1 MSDLKKRDYPSLRRK
16 GASVG
21 GGGSF
26 KPINTLA
33 NSNRVIAV
41 PESDLSQKTPLEI
54 SRTRLIENTSPLGD
68 PNRSIERA
76 KVCRERLSGLNSRPS
91 LAKHGSSKVDSSTIV
106 DCMGSSI
113 DLELQGLNT
122 PPTTSVDLKSVRV
135 GNRDYIRYNG
145 RASLSLGITENGK
158 FLCIYLEDIPKSGYI
173 INIDTQ
179 LKSLSFALSS
189 IIIEIKDL
197 KETIVAAHHGIDEDI
212 RKYFQIHPSDKVD
225 PSKTL
230 ADSALHKLDKTVEVL
245 EDVID
250 PSYIGKRDERVGD
263 KNEAVLDDVLG
274 RLRTRHAKKA
284 YWDKVVQGEIPNTE
298 VEVVNSKETESI
310 FVDDDYVSWE
320 VPAKFNPDLQYTFPD
335 GKLFRVSDS
344 DFATLYNNS
353 WINDA
358 VMDFC
363 IKFDIEEAIS
373 AGVVGRNEIHAF
385 NSFFYTK
392 LNSKSTSNGEPQY
405 YQNIKRWV
413 QKLDFMT
420 IPYLIMPVNENHHWY
435 CCIIRGLPNLLK
447 AALKKKT
454 VEIDPELTEEETE
467 NESSQTVTP
476 DMQQQDMA
484 SLDTVN
490 KDSQEISP
498 ESSETDSQ
506 EKPKKECAEI
516 FVFDSLGLRRD
527 NVKNPLKSFIIDY
540 CKDKYDVEIPKDHI
554 RVIAARV
561 PRQNNYNDCG
571 IHVIYNVSK
580 WLFNLE
586 TCESLWRKHQHAIQ
600 RSIFVAEERNNM
612 RRFWIDKFIALHSQ
626 QQSMVSIT
634 AEKDSSDMIQESEEK
649 NSNTRSVISG
659 KSDRV
664 AVADDDDDDDIIEII
679 EEKKIQPSPSSND
692 GVASRTRNSGNQ
704 GQRQKFEN
712 NFLNETYGGKN
723 IPRHVVDT
731 LNELLPQ
738 RTLQLEMNIRK
749 HIQNYIND
757 SKWIVSSEEEKKK
770 QFVDQFWALMKE
782 SDKENRPKNKAFKI
796 EEQVATAVSQL
807 SITPSTFFTKKSDSC
822 GKKLFDKD
830 TVDFLTEKST
840 AKEQTQSAKTDEDQ
854 ILQKE
859 HNNNADEIIEC
870 FEIDKM
876 KAQTS
881 PNTEAVKNSKV
892 AKNVVSSGITRAKDR
907 ERAEAYVLVLLA
919 PGPLS
924 PKRRRLE

>member
-41 PESDLSQKTPLEI
+41 PESDLSQKTPLET
-54 SRTRLIENTSPLGD
+54 SRTRLIENTTPLGD

-76 KVCRERLSGLNSRPS
+76 QVCRERLSGLNSRPS
-91 LAKHGSSKVDSSTIV
+91 HAKHGSSKVDSSTMV
-106 DCMGSSI
+106 DCMGSPI

-122 PPTTSVDLKSVRV
+122 PPTASVDLKSVRV
-135 GNRDYIRYNG
+135 GNRDCTRYNG
-145 RASLSLGITENGK
+145 RASLSLGVAENGK
-158 FLCIYLEDIPKSGYI
+158 FLCVYLEDIPKSGYI

-179 LKSLSFALSS
+179 LKSLSFSLSS

-250 PSYIGKRDERVGD
+250 PSYSSEKDELVSD
-263 KNEAVLDDVLG
+263 KNEAVLDEVLG

-284 YWDKVVQGEIPNTE
+284 YWDKVVQGETPNSE
-298 VEVVNSKETESI
+298 LEVVKSKETESI

-320 VPAKFNPDLQYTFPD
+320 VPAKFNPDLQYIFPD

-363 IKFDIEEAIS
+363 IKYDIEEAIS

-420 IPYLIMPVNENHHWY
+420 IPYLVMPVNENHHWY

-447 AALKKKT
+447 AALKKKLE
-454 VEIDPELTEEETE
+454 EINPDLTEEETE

-476 DMQQQDMA
+476 EAQQHEKA
-484 SLDTVN
+484 ALETIN
-490 KDSQEISP
+490 KDSPDISP

-571 IHVIYNVSK
+571 MHVIYNVSK

-586 TCESLWRKHQHAIQ
+586 ACESLWRKHQHAIQ

-612 RRFWIDKFIALHSQ
+612 RRFWIDKFIALHSL
-626 QQSMVSIT
+626 QQSMASST
-634 AEKDSSDMIQESEEK
+634 DEKDSTDMNQESEEK
-649 NSNTRSVISG
+649 NSNKQSAING
-659 KSDRV
+659 KSNRV
-664 AVADDDDDDDIIEII
+664 AVSDDDDDIIEII
-679 EEKKIQPSPSSND
+679 EEKKIEPSPSLND
-692 GVASRTRNSGNQ
+692 SVASRTRNSNNQ
-704 GQRQKFEN
+704 SQQQRFEN

-731 LNELLPQ
+731 LNELVPQ
-738 RTLQLEMNIRK
+738 RSLQLEMNIRK

-757 SKWIVSSEEEKKK
+757 SKWILSSEEEKKK
-770 QFVDQFWALMKE
+770 QFVDEFWALMKE

-796 EEQVATAVSQL
+796 EEQVATGVSQL

-822 GKKLFDKD
+822 DRKLFDKD

-840 AKEQTQSAKTDEDQ
+840 AKEQAQSNKSDEDKS
-854 ILQKE
+854 LKKGD
-859 HNNNADEIIEC
+859 NDNADEIIEC
-870 FEIDKM
+870 FEIDKT
-876 KAQTS
+876 KTPTS
-881 PNTEAVKNSKV
+881 PAVKDFKATNK
-892 AKNVVSSGITRAKDR
+892 VVSSRITRAKDR
-907 ERAEAYVLVLLA
+907 ERAEAYILVLLA